1 MRFLNIKTKITLWY
15 TTFMVALVVT
25 ILGVLVEFTDI
36 TLLTNQ
42 KNQLVEVIED
52 TIEDIKDGDDFDY
65 FDDNVFIITY
75 DKEENYLNGSIPFNF
90 SIDYP
95 LKNGQLQE
103 VGEDK
108 KKFYIYDRRVNPPYG
123 DWFWVRGVF
132 SDMQINNVTQT
143 IVKAAFILLP
153 ILVIISTGI
162 GYFIT
167 KKALLPV
174 KKIQET
180 AENIS
185 KSNQL
190 SLRIGLPSGSDE
202 IARLGTTIDNMLEKL
217 EKSFLKEKQFTSD
230 ASHELRTPVTVILAE
245 SEYMLEHGEN
255 IEEARE
261 SMEVINRQAKKI
273 SALIN
278 QLLFFSRAD
287 KGEMEIKL
295 EKVDIVQTLKDLKSD
310 NTIEANKRNITI
322 EYENNLEN
330 KEYSVDKIMFIRA
343 IQNILQNAINYGKEN
358 GFIKIS
364 SFEER
369 GYLAISIEDNG
380 IGIEQENLEKI
391 WNRFYQVEESR
402 TGSSMG
408 LGLSMV
414 KLIIEKHH
422 GYVDI
427 KSELGV
433 GTTFTLYFKKV

>member
-287 KGEMEIKL
+287 RGEMEIKL

-330 KEYSVDKIMFIRA
+330 KKYSVDKIMFIRA

-369 GYLAISIEDNG
+369 DYLAISIEDNG

>member
-190 SLRIGLPSGSDE
+190 SLRIGLLSGSDE

-287 KGEMEIKL
+287 RGEMEIKL

-369 GYLAISIEDNG
+369 DYLAISIEDNG

>member
-287 KGEMEIKL
+287 RGEMEIKL

-369 GYLAISIEDNG
+369 DYLAISIEDNG

-433 GTTFTLYFKKV
+433 GTTFTLYFRKV

>member
-261 SMEVINRQAKKI
+261 SMEVINKQAKKI

-287 KGEMEIKL
+287 RGEMEIKL

-369 GYLAISIEDNG
+369 DYLAISIEDNG

>member
-108 KKFYIYDRRVNPPYG
+108 KKFYIYDRRVNSPYG

-287 KGEMEIKL
+287 RGEMEIKL

-369 GYLAISIEDNG
+369 DYLAISIEDNG

>member
-287 KGEMEIKL
+287 RGEMEIKL

-369 GYLAISIEDNG
+369 DYLAISIEDNG